1 VLCVIRKN
9 GYSLG
14 DISMILDINKAGIV
28 GVLVKFNKG
37 KGTFV
42 SGTTKYKVDYLHPPL
57 LEKVRKRYGIM
68 I

>member
-1 VLCVIRKN
+1 
-9 GYSLG
+9 
-14 DISMILDINKAGIV
+14 MILDINKAGIV